1 MFSVVHHELIAA
13 LLLECSRSLD
23 PVLTVLSKRKV
34 LSLGLSPESKSLCL
48 PFYFRNLRNHKY
60 FWKRLKQSEMCRD
73 NLTFDSVQ

>member
-34 LSLGLSPESKSLCL
+34 LSLV
-48 PFYFRNLRNHKY
+48 
-60 FWKRLKQSEMCRD
+60 LKVERA
-73 NLTFDSVQ
+73 SVS